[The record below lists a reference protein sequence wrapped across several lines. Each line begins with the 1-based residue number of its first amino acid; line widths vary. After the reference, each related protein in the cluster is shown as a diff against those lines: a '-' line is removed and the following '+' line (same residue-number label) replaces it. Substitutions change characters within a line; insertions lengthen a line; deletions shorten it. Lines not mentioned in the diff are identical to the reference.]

1 MIRDVDGDGL
11 ARMGDVSV
19 HGLSQRHR
27 RSSIEGGNERCLRKV
42 GARSVNGAPMSIQAN
57 KALLERYFEAL
68 NRHDVTALGEFYHS
82 DYVQV
87 EPPEEMVPGLEGLRQ
102 WVSTW
107 IEAFPDMRWIVEEQ
121 IGEEDQVWSRSTWQ
135 GTHQGPYLGLSATGK
150 KVTSAV
156 WTINR
161 FQDGKI
167 VESRWMRDRL
177 GLMRQL
183 GVIPQPAFSPR

>member
-1 MIRDVDGDGL
+1 
-11 ARMGDVSV
+11 
-19 HGLSQRHR
+19 
-27 RSSIEGGNERCLRKV
+27 
-42 GARSVNGAPMSIQAN
+42 MSIQAN

-87 EPPEEMVPGLEGLRQ
+87 EPPEGMGPGLEGLRQ

-107 IEAFPDMRWIVEEQ
+107 IEAFPDMRWIIEEQ
-121 IGEEDQVWSRSTWQ
+121 IGEGDQVWSRSTWR

-150 KVTSAV
+150 QVTSAV

-183 GVIPQPAFSPR
+183 GVIPQPALSPR